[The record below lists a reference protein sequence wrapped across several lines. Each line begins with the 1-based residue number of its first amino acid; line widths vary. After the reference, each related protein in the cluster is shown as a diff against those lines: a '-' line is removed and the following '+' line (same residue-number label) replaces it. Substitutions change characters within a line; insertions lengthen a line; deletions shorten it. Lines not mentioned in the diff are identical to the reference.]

1 MSLVETLV
9 RVAVGSV
16 LGFQSSLGAQNFLL
30 RRQQSEADKERI
42 YSPLYD
48 EIAGGLEL
56 LEKHDSLQTPEW
68 DRISKQDHL
77 TYRIGDAVLQKDL
90 RQFYGPTLP
99 LFNLKEGLCTSF
111 YPALVVSDLNGRLR
125 TRRQRLPSP
134 MSRGARKQLAGI
146 CREIC
151 EPAGLCGVRNFKQGP
166 QISRRE

>member
-30 RRQQSEADKERI
+30 RRRQSEADKERI

-77 TYRIGDAVLQKDL
+77 TYRIGDAVLQKGWTVL
-90 RQFYGPTLP
+90 RT
-99 LFNLKEGLCTSF
+99 NA
-111 YPALVVSDLNGRLR
+111 ALVQSERGTLYQLLPRL
-125 TRRQRLPSP
+125 
-134 MSRGARKQLAGI
+134 
-146 CREIC
+146 C
-151 EPAGLCGVRNFKQGP
+151 
-166 QISRRE
+166 

>member
-56 LEKHDSLQTPEW
+56 LESMIP
-68 DRISKQDHL
+68 S
-77 TYRIGDAVLQKDL
+77 
-90 RQFYGPTLP
+90 
-99 LFNLKEGLCTSF
+99 
-111 YPALVVSDLNGRLR
+111 RLLSG
-125 TRRQRLPSP
+125 TGSP
-134 MSRGARKQLAGI
+134 NKTI
-146 CREIC
+146 
-151 EPAGLCGVRNFKQGP
+151 
-166 QISRRE
+166 